1 MCGVIVLVGSG
12 EGSRGSEKRVDARA
26 LFGECDDVSDA
37 FCATQDGHEP
47 VEAEGDTGGLGVEE
61 RIATVGTEKVEFVI
75 TSFRRLSVLPS
86 ELFVLHADVAF
97 IHDRCSTME
106 ATFRE
111 EFVVIKVAIRKPLVF
126 VKRDVLEPLGA
137 VRTHEASRMVGCS

>member
-1 MCGVIVLVGSG
+1 MALFAVRVTLMDDKLHTAMLDFAILIRRHQAWIAT
-12 EGSRGSEKRVDARA
+12 GSR
-26 LFGECDDVSDA
+26 
-37 FCATQDGHEP
+37 
-47 VEAEGDTGGLGVEE
+47 TGGLGVEE